1 METTPQI
8 VDPTRYPGWDDLI
21 LSSEKYSFFH
31 SSAWA
36 KVLSESYGYRPLF
49 FTLFHHDRLLS
60 LIPVMEVRSILTG
73 CRGVSLPFS
82 DDCEAILDDKEH
94 FETLLNDIIQ
104 YGDKRGWKT
113 VELRGGNEF
122 LDGVSP
128 AKWFYYHTLDLGRDP
143 DTIFRGFKG
152 STRRNIKKAVKE
164 NVPVHI
170 SHSLDSV
177 REFYRLNTL
186 TRKDHGIPS
195 QPFSFF
201 KNVHKYIISRKKG
214 LVVLASFEG
223 KNIAGGVYFHF
234 GRRAIYK
241 YGASTREYQH
251 KRPNNRV
258 MWEAIRRYAEN
269 GFESFSFGRTGPE
282 NKGLLQFKRGWGARE
297 AVLRYYKYD
306 LREGSYVVDH
316 SKIESFSPIFRRM
329 PVPLLNMIG
338 SLLYRHIG

>member
-21 LSSEKYSFFH
+21 LSSGKYSFFH

-73 CRGVSLPFS
+73 RRGVSLPFS
-82 DDCEAILDDKEH
+82 DDCEPILHNKEH

-113 VELRGGNEF
+113 VELRGGDEF
-122 LDGVSP
+122 LDGISP
-128 AKWFYYHTLDLGRDP
+128 AKWFYGHTLDLGRDP
-143 DTIFRGFKG
+143 DIIFRSFKG

-164 NVPVHI
+164 NVPVYI

-186 TRKDHGIPS
+186 TRKDHGIPP

-201 KNVHKYIISRKKG
+201 KNVHKYIISKKKG
-214 LVVLASFEG
+214 FVVLALFEG
-223 KNIAGGVYFHF
+223 KNIAGAVYFHF

-241 YGASTREYQH
+241 YGASSREYQN

-258 MWEAIRRYAEN
+258 MWEAIRWYAEK

-282 NKGLLQFKRGWGARE
+282 NKGLLQFKQGWGAIE
-297 AVLRYYKYD
+297 TVLRNYKYD
-306 LREGSYVVDH
+306 LRKGSYVVDH
-316 SKIESFSPIFRRM
+316 SKIESLSPIIRRM
-329 PVPLLNMIG
+329 PVPLLNMVG
-338 SLLYRHIG
+338 SLLYRHVG